1 MDDMRHG
8 LALSDREPELV
19 RETAATAYVDG
30 HNLLGP
36 VVGNY
41 CMNMAMRKA
50 KEAGV
55 GWVVAKSKFFLSI
68 FLA

>member
-1 MDDMRHG
+1 MLLSSEIYVQDLEHG
-8 LALSDREPELV
+8 LAVSNREPELV

-30 HNLLGP
+30 HNLLGS

-41 CMNMAMRKA
+41 CMKIALRKA

-55 GWVVAKSKFFLSI
+55 GWVVAKSE
-68 FLA
+68 